1 MKGQLCDASAVHP
14 EQENKTKKRRKK
26 KEKHAASKTP
36 VLPTTVF
43 TERQFPFVICC

>member
-1 MKGQLCDASAVHP
+1 MPVQSILSRR
-14 EQENKTKKRRKK
+14 TKRKKEEKK